1 MARALELVGDHGG
14 RYDSAAVA
22 RSMSDE
28 GSSEHRSGAAGAWRE
43 AFLRMPYWR
52 DPAVGLGVIMDTFES
67 AVTWDRFENFYR
79 NVKQDVGRAVRH
91 STGQEIQISCRFTHL
106 YPDGPAPYFTLV
118 TRAADGNVAGALAA
132 WREIKQA
139 ANAAVV
145 AHGGTITHHHAVGR
159 DHRSGYEREVDPLFR
174 QMLAA
179 AKQVADPR
187 GILNPG
193 VLFDPENRAIGRTGA
208 LAGARPSG

>member
-1 MARALELVGDHGG
+1 MARALEIVGDHGG
-14 RYDSAAVA
+14 QYDRDAVE
-22 RSMSDE
+22 RSMSAE

-52 DPAVGLGVIMDTFES
+52 DPAVGLGVIMDTFET
-67 AVTWDRFENFYR
+67 AITWDRFDEFYR
-79 NVKQDVGRAVRH
+79 NVKEDVASAVRKATAQDVRL
-91 STGQEIQISCRFTHL
+91 SCRITHL
-106 YPDGPAPYFTLV
+106 YPDGPAPYFTIV
-118 TRAADGNVAGALAA
+118 TRAVDGSVASALAA
-132 WREIKQA
+132 WCEIKLA

-145 AHGGTITHHHAVGR
+145 THGGTITHHHAVGR

-179 AKQVADPR
+179 AKRVADPK

-193 VLFDPENRAIGRTGA
+193 VLFDPVDRPIGQTGA
-208 LAGARPSG
+208 LAGG